1 MEWNGMEWNGMEWN
15 GMEVLLYYDEYNI
28 SYIDERL
35 APNLST
41 SGVRIRPA
49 SDRWGEYG
57 TRIREK
63 VWCRGCRGH
72 LFLVE
77 ISRNV
82 CLDSMI
88 PRDLAVEIM
97 VWKCCVE
104 RLQIVYR
111 WFGTQSLKHLALRFG
126 RWPEW
131 NADS

>member
-1 MEWNGMEWNGMEWN
+1 MEWN
-15 GMEVLLYYDEYNI
+15 GMEVLLYYNEYNI

-63 VWCRGCRGH
+63 VWCWGCRVH
-72 LFLVE
+72 LFVTE

-97 VWKCCVE
+97 GWDCCVE

-111 WFGTQSLKHLALRFG
+111 WFGTQSLVILQ
-126 RWPEW
+126 
-131 NADS
+131 